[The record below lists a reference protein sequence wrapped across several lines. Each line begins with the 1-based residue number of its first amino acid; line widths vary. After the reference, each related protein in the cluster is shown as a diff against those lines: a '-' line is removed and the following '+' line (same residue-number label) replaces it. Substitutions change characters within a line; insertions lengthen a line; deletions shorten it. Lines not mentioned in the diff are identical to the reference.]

1 MNAPVEERPVSQAER
16 AAAALKQMILS
27 NDMPPGSNH
36 LESELAQM
44 LGMSRTPIREAA
56 LTLANG
62 GLVEIRPRHGL
73 RVLPL
78 TAEDMEEIYQ
88 ILTELE
94 PLAAQ
99 LVASGEGVAL
109 DGLEDCMAEMEDALV
124 RDDRLAWAA
133 ADDRFH
139 TRLVE
144 LAGNR
149 RLAAIVATY
158 SDQVHRARM
167 LTLHMRPLPIAS
179 NEDHRNLI
187 DAIRRGDGDGARE
200 IHHAHRLRAKELMLG
215 LLQRNGLVRF

>member
-1 MNAPVEERPVSQAER
+1 MTAVVEDRPRSQADR
-16 AAAALKQMILS
+16 AAAALKRMILS
-27 NDMPPGSNH
+27 NEMPPGSNH
-36 LESELAQM
+36 LESELAVM

-56 LTLANG
+56 LALANG

-99 LVASGEGVAL
+99 LVASRDGVAL
-109 DGLEDCMAEMEDALV
+109 DGLEACIEEMEDALA
-124 RDDRLAWAA
+124 REDRLAWAA

-139 TRLVE
+139 ARLVD

-149 RLAAIVATY
+149 RLASIVATY

-167 LTLHMRPLPIAS
+167 LTLHMRPLPTQS
-179 NEDHRNLI
+179 NEDHRALLE
-187 DAIRRGDGDGARE
+187 AIRHGDGESARE